1 MNKSQDKTSSSSL
14 WYIRFNLYDRATNSQ
29 SETVSFLLKL
39 NSFTVLRKFSG
50 LLQYRFVRFV
60 SFIQDF
66 SGYISECFFTI
77 FNQNCNQNW
86 NLVEE
91 NA

>member
-1 MNKSQDKTSSSSL
+1 M

-29 SETVSFLLKL
+29 SQTVSFLLKL
-39 NSFTVLRKFSG
+39 NSFTVLREFSG

-66 SGYISECFFTI
+66 SEYISECFFTI